1 MSRYDVAM
9 DDNLTLKI
17 FDDASALATAAAQT
31 IASIASEAVSARGRF
46 TVALSG
52 GGTPRETY
60 MRLAQPPYG
69 ETVPWPQT
77 FVFFSDERCVRHDHP
92 ESNYRM
98 AQETLLAKVPIPA
111 SQIFPILCEHGAES
125 DAAAAGYARAL
136 SEVFGLRRGELPRF
150 DLILLGVGIDGHTGS
165 LFPGSPAL
173 KEVFRPV
180 VAVHAAAAAIPERIT
195 LTYPVLNNAAHVI
208 FLAAG
213 AEKTKVV
220 RSALKEGVL
229 LPAGMV
235 RPANGRLVW
244 MLDRAA
250 AALLGP

>member
-1 MSRYDVAM
+1 MRAM
-9 DDNLTLKI
+9 DDSVTVKV
-17 FDDASALATAAAQT
+17 FDDGGALATAAAQT
-31 IASIASEAVSARGRF
+31 IASIAGEAVSARGRF

-52 GGTPRETY
+52 GATPRETY

-69 ETVPWPQT
+69 EGLPWNRT
-77 FVFFSDERCVRHDHP
+77 FVFFSDERCVPRDHP

-98 AQETLLAKVPIPA
+98 AQETLLGKVAIPA
-111 SQIFPILCEHGAES
+111 NQVFPISCDDGADS
-125 DAAAAGYARAL
+125 DAAAADYARAL
-136 SEVFGLRRGELPRF
+136 SQVFGLRRGELPRF

-195 LTYPVLNNAAHVI
+195 LTYPVLNHAAHVI

>member
-1 MSRYDVAM
+1 M
-9 DDNLTLKI
+9 DDSVTVKV
-17 FDDASALATAAAQT
+17 FDDGSALATAAAQT
-31 IASIASEAVSARGRF
+31 IAATASEAVSARCRF

-60 MRLAQPPYG
+60 TRLAQPPYSD
-69 ETVPWPQT
+69 TVPWHRT
-77 FVFFSDERCVRHDHP
+77 FVFFSDERCVPVDHP
-92 ESNYRM
+92 DSNYRM
-98 AQETLLAKVPIPA
+98 ARETLLGKVPIP
-111 SQIFPILCEHGAES
+111 SNQVFPIRCHDGAES
-125 DAAAAGYARAL
+125 DAAAADYARAL
-136 SEVFGLRRGELPRF
+136 SDVFGLRRGELPRF

-180 VAVHAAAAAIPERIT
+180 VAVHAAAATIPERIT

-208 FLAAG
+208 FLASG
-213 AEKTKVV
+213 AEKAKVV
-220 RSALKEGVL
+220 RSALKEGAL

-250 AALLGP
+250 AALVGA

>member
-1 MSRYDVAM
+1 M
-9 DDNLTLKI
+9 
-17 FDDASALATAAAQT
+17 
-31 IASIASEAVSARGRF
+31 
-46 TVALSG
+46 
-52 GGTPRETY
+52 
-60 MRLAQPPYG
+60 
-69 ETVPWPQT
+69 
-77 FVFFSDERCVRHDHP
+77 
-92 ESNYRM
+92 
-98 AQETLLAKVPIPA
+98 
-111 SQIFPILCEHGAES
+111 
-125 DAAAAGYARAL
+125 
-136 SEVFGLRRGELPRF
+136 PRF

>member
-1 MSRYDVAM
+1 M
-9 DDNLTLKI
+9 DDSVTVKV
-17 FDDASALATAAAQT
+17 FDDGSALATAAAQT
-31 IASIASEAVSARGRF
+31 IASIADEAVASRGRF

-69 ETVPWPQT
+69 DTMPWHRT
-77 FVFFSDERCVRHDHP
+77 FVFFSDERCVPHDHP
-92 ESNYRM
+92 DSNYRM
-98 AQETLLAKVPIPA
+98 ARETLLGKVPIPA
-111 SQIFPILCEHGAES
+111 DQIFPIRCDDGAES
-125 DAAAAGYARAL
+125 DAAAADYARAL
-136 SEVFGLRRGELPRF
+136 SDVFGLRRGELPRF

-195 LTYPVLNNAAHVI
+195 LTYPVLNSAANVI

-213 AEKTKVV
+213 AEKAKVV
-220 RSALKEGVL
+220 RSALKEGAL

-244 MLDRAA
+244 LLDRAA
-250 AALLGP
+250 AALVGA

>member
-1 MSRYDVAM
+1 M
-9 DDNLTLKI
+9 DDSLTVKI
-17 FDDASALATAAAQT
+17 FHDASALATAAAQT

-69 ETVPWPQT
+69 ETVPWRQT